1 MAVKEGGQ
9 HTNVEFETSL
19 LGNHGQSLDAS
30 AAAGANSEEQ
40 RAWQKRKN
48 IDPKEQ
54 IKLVRISH
62 VRYQHPDLEKILV
75 FLKGQ
80 SACSIVSH
88 SNPSNTGAEDF
99 GLSIV
104 KRTEDRV
111 WLGGYG
117 PDEFCYYAQTGPKK
131 FLGAA
136 FIVEQESDL
145 AKYVVYVD
153 QSSGPQL
160 MAPVLELLSFQEPVP
175 LKNRWTHRVGV
186 KW

>member
-62 VRYQHPDLEKILV
+62 VRYQHPDLDKILI

-80 SACSIVSH
+80 SACSMSVILILLTPELKTLDCQS
-88 SNPSNTGAEDF
+88 SSGLRTGSGSVAM
-99 GLSIV
+99 
-104 KRTEDRV
+104 
-111 WLGGYG
+111 
-117 PDEFCYYAQTGPKK
+117 AQTNSVTMLRQGPRSSWEPLLLLNRNLIWQSTL
-131 FLGAA
+131 FPWT
-136 FIVEQESDL
+136 SRPDL
-145 AKYVVYVD
+145 
-153 QSSGPQL
+153 
-160 MAPVLELLSFQEPVP
+160 
-175 LKNRWTHRVGV
+175 R
-186 KW
+186 